1 MVWAGL
7 SRENSQQLS
16 ASALVACCD
25 ILGLEFIL
33 LTSAEVLYFVAEIH
47 SWFRNCEFDCPL
59 LCQGI
64 DVLSEEDKKEKCQQ
78 NATVLAHT
86 FAFLPSCDL
95 KRALSTQYN

>member
-1 MVWAGL
+1 L
-7 SRENSQQLS
+7 LQKF
-16 ASALVACCD
+16 
-25 ILGLEFIL
+25 ILGSKIVNLI
-33 LTSAEVLYFVAEIH
+33 A
-47 SWFRNCEFDCPL
+47 

-78 NATVLAHT
+78 NATVAHT